1 MAEEHP
7 EVVEGGKRRKSSSTR
22 RSKQIDRR
30 DRSSRSKQISRR
42 EQFDGPLILELASIG
57 TIKTHYESFGVDD
70 QARANFFNVPCCATI
85 LAQVSSALNFLHNN
99 KIAHRDMSNGN
110 VFITNVAPL
119 NVKIGDF
126 GHSFMFN
133 ETGCLPEK
141 CGGTRGFYPEY
152 ELIFKRTFK

>member
-1 MAEEHP
+1 MAEEHQ

-22 RSKQIDRR
+22 RSKQM
-30 DRSSRSKQISRR
+30 KW
-42 EQFDGPLILELASIG
+42 EQFDGALILELASIG

-152 ELIFKRTFK
+152 ERIFKSTFK